1 MLAALIFFSS
11 LRHFDL
17 IASSLQQHCYLSPG
31 ATGTSRLRRTYLD
44 PRGCAEQ
51 PVNFDLI

>member
-1 MLAALIFFSS
+1 MFAAFILFS

-31 ATGTSRLRRTYLD
+31 ATGTRRLCRTYLD